1 MTQKKITSQCLS
13 TKGKFYQHLAAG
25 CVDFRHWNVTRSS
38 SSLISLFSRWNIF
51 LLSCCTSKQSSALIL
66 QPSKPCSETS
76 SMCLTSSFPLI
87 YFSFFLF
94 LFFISMSQ
102 LWKGLEH
109 ILMQFCL
116 SVSRLFKLFIFWGIA
131 FTELCSNSNRII
143 YYDKWHCEIVLFLQ
157 IVFFSLCFILCLCLS
172 SPPQQQHCM
181 WLMKG
186 CFENSL
192 SSSVNWPDCQE
203 VGV

>member
-1 MTQKKITSQCLS
+1 MEYFSVVVLHIEAVQRLDP
-13 TKGKFYQHLAAG
+13 AAQQALLRDQLH
-25 CVDFRHWNVTRSS
+25 VSDLVLPTY
-38 SSLISLFSRWNIF
+38 LF
-51 LLSCCTSKQSSALIL
+51 LL
-66 QPSKPCSETS
+66 
-76 SMCLTSSFPLI
+76 
-87 YFSFFLF
+87 FFF
-94 LFFISMSQ
+94 FFFISMSQ

>member
-1 MTQKKITSQCLS
+1 MSPEALQVLS
-13 TKGKFYQHLAAG
+13 VYSVDGIFFCCRAA
-25 CVDFRHWNVTRSS
+25 HRSS
-38 SSLISLFSRWNIF
+38 PAPWSCSPASPAQRPAPCVWPRPSHLFISPFF
-51 LLSCCTSKQSSALIL
+51 LL
-66 QPSKPCSETS
+66 
-76 SMCLTSSFPLI
+76 F
-87 YFSFFLF
+87 
-94 LFFISMSQ
+94 FFISMSQ